1 MWIADLNQTW
11 LSIRNPQSAIRNP
24 QSAIR
29 NPQSTMNL
37 ERYSR
42 QILFPGIGKEGQ
54 QRLAQSHAVIIGC
67 GALGAMHAEMLT
79 RAGVGR
85 LRLVDRDF
93 IEESNL
99 HRQIMF
105 EERDVEE
112 RLPKA
117 VAAAAR
123 INRINSE
130 TAVEA
135 IVKDVNNTNAE
146 QLIQDAD
153 IVLDGTDNFEVRFL
167 INDAAVKL
175 RKPWVYGA
183 AVSSYGVQMT
193 IRPLE
198 TPCLRCIFPDLP
210 APGTSP
216 TCDTAG
222 VILPIIATIASYQV
236 SEALKILTGRIE
248 KLHRSLLQFD
258 LWQNTF
264 TRLKLQEPTRDCP
277 TCGQGRYDYL
287 NLRGGQL
294 VTTLCGRNAV
304 QISPAAEAR
313 LDFAKL
319 AEQLRDAGEV
329 SYNRFL
335 LKLKTGEHEITVF
348 PDARSIIKGTDDP
361 NLARSLYA
369 RYIGS

>member
-1 MWIADLNQTW
+1 MTLD
-11 LSIRNPQSAIRNP
+11 
-24 QSAIR
+24 
-29 NPQSTMNL
+29 
-37 ERYSR
+37 RYSR

-54 QRLAQSHAVIIGC
+54 QRLARSRAVIIGC
-67 GALGAMHAEMLT
+67 GALGAMHAEMLA

-130 TAVEA
+130 VAVEA
-135 IVKDVNNTNAE
+135 VVKDVNYANVE
-146 QLIQDAD
+146 ELIRDAD
-153 IVLDGTDNFEVRFL
+153 VTLDGADNFEVRYL

-175 RKPWVYGA
+175 EKPWVYGA
-183 AVSSYGVQMT
+183 AVSSYGAQMT
-193 IRPLE
+193 IRPRQ
-198 TPCLRCIFPDLP
+198 TPCLRCVFPEMP

-222 VILPIIATIASYQV
+222 VILPIITAIASYQV
-236 SEALKILTGRIE
+236 SEALKILTGQVE
-248 KLHRSLLQFD
+248 QLHGSLLQFD
-258 LWQNTF
+258 LWRNTF
-264 TRLKLQEPTRDCP
+264 TKLKLRERTEDCP
-277 TCGQGRYDYL
+277 ACQQHRYDFL
-287 NLRGGQL
+287 AARGGQL
-294 VTTLCGRNAV
+294 ATTLCGRNAV
-304 QISPAAEAR
+304 QISPPANVQI
-313 LDFAKL
+313 DFVKL
-319 AEQLRDAGEV
+319 AEQLRGAGEV

-348 PDARSIIKGTDDP
+348 PDARAIIKGTDDP
-361 NLARSLYA
+361 NVARSLYA
-369 RYIGS
+369 RYVGA

>member
-1 MWIADLNQTW
+1 MD
-11 LSIRNPQSAIRNP
+11 S
-24 QSAIR
+24 
-29 NPQSTMNL
+29 

-42 QILFPGIGKEGQ
+42 QILFPGIGTEGQ

-67 GALGAMHAEMLT
+67 GALGAMHAEMLA

-117 VAAAAR
+117 VATAAR
-123 INRINSE
+123 ISRINSE
-130 TAVEA
+130 VLAEAV
-135 IVKDVNNTNAE
+135 VKDVNYTNVE
-146 QLIQDAD
+146 ELIHDAD
-153 IVLDGTDNFEVRFL
+153 VVLDGTDNFEARFL

-175 RKPWVYGA
+175 DKPWVYGA

-193 IRPLE
+193 IRPHI
-198 TPCLRCIFPDLP
+198 TPCLRCVFPEMP

-236 SEALKILTGRIE
+236 SEALKILTGQIE
-248 KLHRSLLQFD
+248 KLHGSLLQFD

-264 TRLKLQEPTRDCP
+264 TRLKLHERTKDCP
-277 TCGQGRYDYL
+277 ACEQGRYDFL
-287 NLRGGQL
+287 NARSGQF

-304 QISPAAEAR
+304 QISPSANAQI
-313 LDFAKL
+313 DFAKL

-361 NLARSLYA
+361 NVARSLYA
-369 RYIGS
+369 RYIGA

>member
-1 MWIADLNQTW
+1 
-11 LSIRNPQSAIRNP
+11 
-24 QSAIR
+24 
-29 NPQSTMNL
+29 MNL

-54 QRLAQSHAVIIGC
+54 QRLARSHVVIIGC
-67 GALGAMHAEMLT
+67 GALGAMHAEMLA

-85 LRLVDRDF
+85 LRLIDRDF
-93 IEESNL
+93 IEASNL

-105 EERDVEE
+105 EERDVAD

-117 VAAAAR
+117 VAAASR
-123 INRINSE
+123 VNRINSE
-130 TAVEA
+130 VQVEA
-135 IVKDVNNTNAE
+135 VVKDVNYSNIE
-146 QLIQDAD
+146 ELIRDAD
-153 IVLDGTDNFEVRFL
+153 VVLDGTDNFEARFL

-175 RKPWVYGA
+175 DKPWVYGA

-193 IRPLE
+193 ILPHV
-198 TPCLRCIFPDLP
+198 TPCLRCVFPEMP

-222 VILPIIATIASYQV
+222 VILPIIATVASYQV
-236 SEALKILTGRIE
+236 SEALKILTGQTE
-248 KLHRSLLQFD
+248 KLHGSIIQFD

-264 TRLKLQEPTRDCP
+264 TRLNLRERAEDCP
-277 TCGQGRYDYL
+277 ACQQHCYDFL
-287 NLRGGQL
+287 NARGGQL

-304 QISPAAEAR
+304 QIMPSTAAQV
-313 LDFAKL
+313 DFAKL
-319 AEQLRDAGEV
+319 AEQMRDAGEV

-348 PDARSIIKGTDDP
+348 HDARCIIKGTDDP
-361 NLARSLYA
+361 NVARSIYA
-369 RYIGS
+369 RYIGA